1 MECILWQ
8 KNQTILQVHEKKK
21 KKKNTSVKEL
31 GRKHANINDFGNE

>member
-1 MECILWQ
+1 MHIVAKESDYTTSTW
-8 KNQTILQVHEKKK
+8 KKE